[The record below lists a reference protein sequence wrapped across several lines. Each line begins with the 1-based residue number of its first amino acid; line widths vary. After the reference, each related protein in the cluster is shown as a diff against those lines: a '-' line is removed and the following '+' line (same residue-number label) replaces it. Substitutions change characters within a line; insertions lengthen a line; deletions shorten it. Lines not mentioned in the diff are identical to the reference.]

1 MLKILRKC
9 RPNQYLSIDTK
20 QHPPF
25 FSLDSTFNRCYYFLH
40 APSCS
45 GDSNLVTSE
54 PKPPTPA
61 ADTPQSTVVGAREVQ
76 KAAPDDGS
84 STGERSTGEE
94 EEGALKPQ
102 SGAKR
107 HGRAEC
113 GVCGQIVTQ
122 VLIHVKEPGFLI
134 RIHIKSEFLEAL
146 DPDLHFDPCPK

>member
-1 MLKILRKC
+1 M
-9 RPNQYLSIDTK
+9 
-20 QHPPF
+20 
-25 FSLDSTFNRCYYFLH
+25 
-40 APSCS
+40 
-45 GDSNLVTSE
+45 VTSE

-61 ADTPQSTVVGAREVQ
+61 ADMPPSTAAGAGEVQ

-122 VLIHVKEPGFLI
+122 VLIHVKDSGFLT
-134 RIHIKSEFLEAL
+134 RIHIKSAFLVAL
-146 DPDLHFDPCPK
+146 DPDPHFDPGPKFYFDCNHA